1 MELTSPT
8 LPGAVS
14 VDLLQAALPGVA
26 LDALGGFGPEWYII
40 HEIPKR
46 DGTTRKVYQPKPPL
60 DDYQRR
66 IHTLLDAHLDHT
78 LSPFATAFRAGSSP
92 LKNATMHAGA
102 RMALQVDIKAFFNHT
117 VISLDHGLHGVEA
130 DALRIIALVC
140 TSRSHLASASSHS
153 GTLAPGLPSSPV
165 LSNLCCRELD
175 VTLSHLARGAGCY
188 YTRYADDITFSRRDV
203 GPLPPLAGVVKALSD
218 FGGYKLNEAKTQ
230 VCGPGDQI
238 VVTGYL
244 VNPGDPCPRL
254 PRNQW
259 KRLRGML
266 HQLREHPDPKFR
278 EKVEGL
284 LAFARQADPEKTDAV
299 LTVSNKKA

>member
-1 MELTSPT
+1 LTPPPPPPSAIT
-8 LPGAVS
+8 
-14 VDLLQAALPGVA
+14 VDLLEAALPGVA
-26 LDALGGFGPEWYII
+26 LDQLGGFGPEWYII

-60 DDYQRR
+60 DSYQRA
-66 IHTLLDAHLDHT
+66 IHTLLDQHLDHT
-78 LSPFATAFRAGSSP
+78 LSPYATAFRSGSSP

-102 RMALQVDIKAFFNHT
+102 RMALQVDIKDFFNNTMIH
-117 VISLDHGLHGVEA
+117 LENGLRGVEK
-130 DALRIIALVC
+130 DALRVIAMIC
-140 TSRSHLASASSHS
+140 TSRRNAPRDVPLLA

-165 LSNLCCRELD
+165 LSNLACRDLD
-175 VTLSHLARGAGCY
+175 VSLGDLARGASCY

-203 GPLPPLAGVVKALSD
+203 GPLPLLVDVEKELERY
-218 FGGYKLNEAKTQ
+218 GGYMLNPSKTR

-244 VNPGDPCPRL
+244 VNPGNPCPRL

-266 HQLREHPDPKFR
+266 HQLAEHPDPKFR

-284 LAFARQADPEKTDAV
+284 LAFARQADPEKADK
-299 LTVSNKKA
+299 VSGE